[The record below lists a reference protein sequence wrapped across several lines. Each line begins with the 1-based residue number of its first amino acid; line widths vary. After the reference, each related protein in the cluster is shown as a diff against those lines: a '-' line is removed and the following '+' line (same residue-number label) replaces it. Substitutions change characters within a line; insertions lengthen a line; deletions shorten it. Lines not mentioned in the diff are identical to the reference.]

1 MNTLTDTDRPRSSVG
16 IAQLPEHLVS
26 GSLEQF
32 AARIHREWTEESG
45 IAEDLFRCSVNI
57 IPDLEVSPGGEVST
71 PIHDAL
77 GWHYARFGER
87 TKANQYGALL
97 YTHNP
102 ESNWDLEVFQAKLS
116 NPVIDRK
123 KGKPRKY
130 ESPKGFGVRGGFS
143 PIPDRLWMEIG
154 DRHSVDVACLLTKR
168 PENGQS
174 YEFWQWVAD
183 RPSIDI
189 TITEGL
195 KKAQH
200 LLSQGRVCIA
210 LSGITMGVFNP
221 DGTGKRLRPYL
232 ERFARKDRRVYI
244 AFDAETKSKTL
255 RDVRRETRK
264 LGQCFSEAACK
275 TFVLDLPLLPDT
287 DKTGIDD
294 FGVVRGSDAIDL
306 LYKEAIPFV
315 SWLWHVNYRSQ
326 RTYSAWLDLQCD
338 RLQVSDLETLPTT
351 GTVILESPK
360 GTGKT
365 HLISKLMGDAEKV
378 VLLTHR
384 VCLGRNLAERLQV
397 DWKADLDKGNGRWI
411 ANGDRTTQRIALCVD
426 SLLAVDPKDFW
437 GCQLVIDEVDQVFH
451 HLLVS
456 STCNKDGRR
465 PALLARLH
473 ELIKVSQRVVAAS
486 ADITDAEIDYL
497 KTLKGSTSSV
507 YLIRNGHQPKG
518 YPVRLLNCASK
529 AGLVA
534 ELLQDVRQGLKVF
547 VATDARSDSKAIAQM
562 VRQLEEVGP
571 DLNVL
576 PINSETSGGEFEV
589 EFIRNINQ
597 QVTDFDVVIS
607 TPSMATGVS
616 IEVEHFDKVY
626 GLFTGV
632 LPDGDIAQAL
642 ARVRP
647 AIPRVVWCATHGK
660 NFSKV
665 CRSEYPIPVK
675 QAIQTQWDRETRLIR
690 TSLRPDIS
698 PIVEEEYG
706 WQDNPHLVHWS
717 RIVARTNGSMWNLRS
732 NLIERLKWEGNSV
745 EVVLATGDKE
755 RTKQLLTQARQQ
767 TKRERCEA
775 IAAAPLLSAE
785 DLKALRTSEGRTPA
799 QLLSEQHTRIAEFY
813 GLEEVTPELVE
824 LDDGGR
830 LRGQIVEL
838 ESLLFGKEFAV
849 RKDEDAMSRQA
860 QWQEGLFL
868 PDQPCNEL
876 RRFVREQLKL
886 TDYLDPK
893 QAWSD
898 ADLEELGAMAR
909 KYSRDIQQSLGF
921 SIPEDPEL
929 ASNGWIFRRL
939 LLQLGVKVSVRRQG
953 GRGAQVKFYFIEP
966 ERWQFLQEVL
976 ARREERRL
984 LKQLSESATV
994 STPLFKYSRQEGV
1007 NTEQE
1012 APQTETWPKG
1022 NTPFCLGQAVQWFGS
1037 AGEWIVRQVG
1047 TAMAQLQRPEGGT
1060 IWTAPLSELRTSTA

>member
-1 MNTLTDTDRPRSSVG
+1 MNTLTDTDRDRRSVG
-16 IAQLPEHLVS
+16 IVQHPDPSTAN
-26 GSLEQF
+26 SLDSF
-32 AARIHREWTEESG
+32 AARIHSEWTEGSG
-45 IAEDLFRCSVNI
+45 VAEDLVRCSVSI
-57 IPDLEVSPGGEVST
+57 VPDLELSPGGEVST

-87 TKANQYGALL
+87 VKANQYAALL
-97 YTHNP
+97 HTHNP
-102 ESNWDLEVFQAKLS
+102 DCNWDVEVFQAKLS
-116 NPVIDRK
+116 DPVFDRK
-123 KGKPRKY
+123 KGKLRKY

-143 PIPDRLWMEIG
+143 PIPDRLWMEIAA
-154 DRHSVDVACLLTKR
+154 RHSADLACSLSQR
-168 PENGQS
+168 PKNGQS

-210 LSGITMGVFNP
+210 LSGITMGVFSP

-232 ERFARKDRRVYI
+232 ELFARKDRRIFI
-244 AFDAETKSKTL
+244 AFDAETKPKTL
-255 RDVRRETRK
+255 RDVRRESRK
-264 LGQCFSEAACK
+264 LGQCFTDAGCK
-275 TFVLDLPLLPDT
+275 TFILDLPLLPDT

-294 FGVVRGSDAIDL
+294 FGVARGSEAIDR
-306 LYKEAIPFV
+306 LYKEAVSFA

-326 RTYSAWLDLQCD
+326 RTYSAWLELDSD
-338 RLQVSDLETLPTT
+338 RLQLDDLKELPST

-360 GTGKT
+360 GSGKT
-365 HLISKLMGDAEKV
+365 HAISKLVGDAEKV

-384 VCLGRNLAERLQV
+384 VCLGRNLAERLRV

-411 ANGDRTTQRIALCVD
+411 ADGDRTTQRIALCVD

-451 HLLVS
+451 HLLAS
-456 STCNKDGRR
+456 STCNKDGKR

-473 ELIKVSQRVVAAS
+473 ELIQVSQRTIAAS

-497 KTLKGSTSSV
+497 QTLKGKTSSV
-507 YLIRNGHQPKG
+507 YLIRNSHQPSG
-518 YPVRLLNCASK
+518 YSVRWLDCSSK

-534 ELLQDVRQGLKVF
+534 ELLQDVRLGLKVF
-547 VATDARSDSKAIAQM
+547 VATDARSDSKAIAQL
-562 VRQLEEVGP
+562 VRQLETVRP
-571 DLNVL
+571 DLQVL
-576 PINSETSGGEFEV
+576 LINSETSGGEFEV

-647 AIPRVVWCATHGK
+647 AIPRVVWCVSHGK

-665 CRSEYPIPVK
+665 SRSEYPIPVK
-675 QAIQTQWDRETRLIR
+675 QAVQTQWDRETRLIR

-698 PIVEEEYG
+698 PIVDEEYG

-732 NLIERLKWEGNSV
+732 NAIERLQWEGNSV
-745 EVVLATGDKE
+745 EVVSATGDE
-755 RTKQLLTQARQQ
+755 ESTKQLLAQARQQ

-775 IAAAPLLSAE
+775 IASAPTLSSE
-785 DLKALRTSEGRTPA
+785 DLKALKTSEGRTPA

-813 GLEEVTPELVE
+813 GVGEVTPELVE
-824 LDDGGR
+824 MDNGGR

-838 ESLLFGKEFAV
+838 ESLLLGKEFAV
-849 RKDEDAMSRQA
+849 GRDEEALSRQA
-860 QWQEGLFL
+860 KWQKGVFL

-886 TDYLDPK
+886 SDYLDPK
-893 QAWSD
+893 QEWSD
-898 ADLEELGAMAR
+898 ADLQELGQMAR
-909 KYSRDIQQSLGF
+909 RYAKDIQQSLGF
-921 SIPEDPEL
+921 SIPADPEL
-929 ASNGWIFRRL
+929 ASNGWIYRRL
-939 LLQLGVKVSVRRQG
+939 LQQLGIKVSVRRQG
-953 GRGAQVKFYFIEP
+953 GRREQVKLYFIAP
-966 ERWQFLQEVL
+966 ERWEFLQEVL
-976 ARREERRL
+976 AKREERRL
-984 LKQLSESATV
+984 LRQLGDSQTV
-994 STPLFKYSRQEGV
+994 LTPLFKYSIQEGV
-1007 NTEQE
+1007 NTPPNS
-1012 APQTETWPKG
+1012 PQKVTSTSESS
-1022 NTPFCLGQAVQWFGS
+1022 PFRLEHIVQWLGN
-1037 AGEWIVRQVG
+1037 AGEWIIRHVG
-1047 TAMAQLQRPEGGT
+1047 VAKAQLQRPEGGKM
-1060 IWTAPLSELRTSTA
+1060 WTAALSELRPSTS